1 MTEKK
6 GKKSYIDYAD
16 TNAVHISL
24 KFHKKKDADI
34 LAAIHVLM
42 TADDIG
48 KQTAIKKIIRSYIEF
63 PARIRAYIA
72 STAERSDKSNKA
84 D

>member
-1 MTEKK
+1 MTDKK
-6 GKKSYIDYAD
+6 EKKSYIDYAY

-24 KFHKKKDADI
+24 KFHKKNDADI
-34 LAAIHVLM
+34 LAAIHDLM
-42 TADDIG
+42 AADGIG
-48 KQTAIKKIIRSYIEF
+48 KQTAIKKIIRLYIEF

-72 STAERSDKSNKA
+72 STAESSNKSDKA

>member
-1 MTEKK
+1 MTDKK
-6 GKKSYIDYAD
+6 GKKSYTDYAY

-24 KFHKKKDADI
+24 KFHKKNDADI
-34 LAAIHVLM
+34 LAAIHDLM
-42 TADDIG
+42 AAAGIG
-48 KQTAIKKIIRSYIEF
+48 KQTAIKKIIRLYIEF

-72 STAERSDKSNKA
+72 STAESSGKSDKA